1 MPVLKYVGRA
11 RAIEVDAVGVTV
23 ARGETAEFSDEIAKS
38 LLRQKGQWEKA
49 TVKKST
55 PTSSNKNEEAD

>member
-38 LLRQKGQWEKA
+38 LLRQRGQWEKA

-55 PTSSNKNEEAD
+55 TSSNKNEEAD